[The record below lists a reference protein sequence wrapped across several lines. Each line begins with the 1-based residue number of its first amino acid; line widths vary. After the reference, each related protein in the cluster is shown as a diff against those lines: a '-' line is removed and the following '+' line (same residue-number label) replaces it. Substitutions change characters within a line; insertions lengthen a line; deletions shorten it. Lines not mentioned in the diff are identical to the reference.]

1 MVKLPEVFLDRMKK
15 MLGDEFEAFLDCYD
29 EAPEKGIRLNTL
41 KCTEGKLLSSFGSEL
56 TPSKFSP
63 LSFSAEREI
72 KVGAMPIHS
81 AGAFYSQEP
90 SASSAVTVLAPEKG
104 DKVLDMCAAP
114 GGKST
119 QIAAYL
125 DGTGLLWSNEVV
137 KSRANILLSN
147 IERMGIRNA
156 VVSSVY
162 PDVLEKK
169 LAGFFDKVLVDAPCS
184 GEGMFRKNPEAITE
198 WSPEHVTACAERQ
211 LMILDSAAECLREGG
226 VLVYSTCTFSYEENE
241 GVTKKFLEKHPEF
254 EIYPIEVTFGRKAF
268 DGVPALRIF
277 PMDGG
282 EGHYVARFRR
292 IGGNNKYPEPFE
304 YPKPKSEIKEAQ
316 KLFDKISK
324 IPLWGNLNINNDKVM
339 ILPKALPSIK
349 GINVLRAGVVLGE
362 VLKNRIEPHH
372 SLYMALRADEC
383 KECLDL
389 ELDDPRLI
397 KYLHG
402 EEIDCDNN
410 SFTAVAVKGMTV
422 GFGKASGGRL
432 KNRYPKGLRYL

>member
-1 MVKLPEVFLDRMKK
+1 MVNLPEVFLERMKD
-15 MLGDEFEAFLDCYD
+15 MLGDEYEAFLACYE

-41 KCTEGKLLSSFGSEL
+41 KCTEEKLLASFGSEL
-56 TPSKFSP
+56 KRSNFSP

-147 IERMGIRNA
+147 VERMGIRNA

-162 PDVLEKK
+162 PDVLERK
-169 LAGFFDKVLVDAPCS
+169 LAGYFDKVLVDAPCS

-211 LMILDSAAECLREGG
+211 LMILDSAAECVKEGG

-241 GVTKKFLEKHPEF
+241 GVTQKFLDSHPEF
-254 EIYPIEVTFGRKAF
+254 EIYPIDVTFGRKAF
-268 DGVPALRIF
+268 DGVPALRVF

-292 IGGNNKYPEPFE
+292 IGENNKYPEP
-304 YPKPKSEIKEAQ
+304 YLLSKTTSEIKEAA
-316 KLFDKISK
+316 KLFEKISNA
-324 IPLWGNLNINNDKVM
+324 PLWGELAISGDKVM
-339 ILPKALPSIK
+339 ILPKDLPNLK
-349 GINVLRAGVVLGE
+349 GINILRAGVVLGE
-362 VLKNRIEPHH
+362 ILKNRIEPHH
-372 SLYMALRADEC
+372 SLYMALKADEC
-383 KECLDL
+383 KQCLDL
-389 ELDDPRLI
+389 QSEDPQLL

-402 EEIDCDNN
+402 EEIDCDFN
-410 SFTAVAVKGMTV
+410 SFTAVAVNGMTV

-432 KNRYPKGLRYL
+432 KNRYPKGLRYI

>member
-1 MVKLPEVFLDRMKK
+1 MVNLPEVFLKRMKD
-15 MLGDEFEAFLDCYD
+15 MLGDEFEAFLKCYE

-41 KCTEGKLLSSFGSEL
+41 KCTEEKLLASFGSEL
-56 TPSKFSP
+56 KRSGFSP
-63 LSFSAEREI
+63 LSFAAEREI

-90 SASSAVTVLAPEKG
+90 SASSAVTGLAPERG

-137 KSRANILLSN
+137 RSRANILLSN
-147 IERMGIRNA
+147 VERMGIRNA

-169 LAGFFDKVLVDAPCS
+169 LAGYFDKVLVDAPCS

-211 LMILDSAAECLREGG
+211 LMILDSAAECLKEGG

-241 GVTKKFLEKHPEF
+241 GVTQKFLKKHPEF
-254 EIYPIEVTFGRKAF
+254 EIYPIDVPFGRMAF
-268 DGVPALRIF
+268 GGIPALRIF

-292 IGGNNKYPEPFE
+292 IGENLKYPEPYSFS
-304 YPKPKSEIKEAQ
+304 KPTPELKEAQ
-316 KLFDKISK
+316 KLLDKICI
-324 IPLWGNLNINNDKVM
+324 IPLWGDLAVNGDKVM
-339 ILPKALPSIK
+339 ILPKDLPNLK
-349 GINVLRAGVVLGE
+349 GINILRAGVVMGE
-362 VLKNRIEPHH
+362 ILKNRIEPHH
-372 SLYMALRADEC
+372 SLYMALRAEEC
-383 KECLDL
+383 RQCIDFSQ
-389 ELDDPRLI
+389 DDPQLL

-402 EEIDCDNN
+402 EEIDCDFN
-410 SFTAVAVKGMTV
+410 SFTAVAVNGMTV

-432 KNRYPKGLRYL
+432 KNRYPKGLRYI